1 MAKRRSVVVP
11 ITPVPIPAGVKTVVV
26 FGGSFDPPHFYH
38 TLAPLALTNRLFG
51 ESGWLLYVPAAKSP
65 LKAHGPIASDAQRVA
80 MLKLALDIPGRRS
93 IWTEEL
99 DRAKRK
105 TGAPSFTIDTLR
117 RLKKVLPRGVK
128 LRLLIGSDQA
138 ADFHKWK
145 DCRKI
150 IEIAEPLVMARERV
164 ETVNQLYHA
173 LDSDFWTR
181 PERAAWCR
189 RMAPNF
195 PMPASSTSV
204 RDLIPGA
211 PKRAAAWAEIE
222 GLSSVITPVA
232 AYIIKHRLYGFGTR
246 RLKLTKRKKL
256 DAADQIMVDMVGR
269 DLKRAVTLADPKV
282 HPRNA
287 VTAINAPKEKRT
299 SPKPV
304 RRR

>member
-1 MAKRRSVVVP
+1 M
-11 ITPVPIPAGVKTVVV
+11 VV

-51 ESGWLLYVPAAKSP
+51 ESGWLLYIPAAKSP
-65 LKAHGPIASDAQRVA
+65 LKAHGPIASNAQRVA

-93 IWTEEL
+93 IWTDEL
-99 DRAKRK
+99 DRARLQRK
-105 TGAPSFTIDTLR
+105 DAVPSFTIDTLR

-150 IEIAEPLVMARERV
+150 IEMAEPLVMARAPMD
-164 ETVNQLYHA
+164 TVSGLYTA
-173 LDSDFWTR
+173 LSSEFWTR
-181 PERAAWCR
+181 SERAAWCR

-211 PKRAAAWAEIE
+211 PKKAAAWTEIE

-246 RLKLTKRKKL
+246 RVKLTKRRKL
-256 DAADQIMVDMVGR
+256 DAADQLMVDKVGR
-269 DLKRAVTLADPKV
+269 DLKRAIAQADPKV
-282 HPRNA
+282 HPKKA
-287 VTAINAPKEKRT
+287 VTSIKRSKEKRT
-299 SPKPV
+299 GRKPV